1 MAGLASK
8 RPGASFTLPPGY
20 AWESD
25 VIKEEDAHHKEL
37 ANNAPTILHGRTLV
51 FDMPKPL
58 GWETLK
64 EEQKSQK
71 RRGE

>member
-1 MAGLASK
+1 MTCLASK
-8 RPGASFTLPPGY
+8 RPGASFPLTPGY
-20 AWESD
+20 AWLSE
-25 VIKEEDAHHKEL
+25 VMKEEDAHHNEL

-51 FDMPKPL
+51 FGMPKPL